1 MIKDISRGTTIYMGL
16 STDTKP
22 SRHQTSGGDYEEEPE
37 NMSIFIEADTGDKYF
52 YDAGTHAWVQFG
64 AGS

>member
-1 MIKDISRGTTIYMGL
+1 MIRDISRGTTVYMGL

-22 SRHQTSGGDYEEEPE
+22 ARHQTASGDYEEEPE
-37 NMSIFIEADTGDKYF
+37 NMSIFIEADTGDKYY
-52 YDAGTHAWVQFG
+52 YDASTHAWAQCG